1 MRADLRTGAEC
12 RDQRVKS
19 HEAGVASAMVNT
31 AQQIGGSI
39 GTAVFSSLAATQS
52 RTISIPN
59 VETTRAKQQPASV
72 S

>member
-1 MRADLRTGAEC
+1 M
-12 RDQRVKS
+12 
-19 HEAGVASAMVNT
+19 HNT

-52 RTISIPN
+52 RTISMPG
-59 VETTRAKQQPASV
+59 VATTRAKQQPASV